1 MLKIILRPYQDKG
14 VNDIRGSYLR
24 GKLAPLYVLPT
35 GGGKTVVFCY
45 VGLTTGSRL
54 KVPSKPELG
63 YRRVLILVHRIELL
77 RQTSAKLFENGVEHG
92 IINSKFTPNY
102 AANIQ
107 VASVQTLGPRIR
119 KAKAQGGEMARYLWD
134 YDLIIVDEAHHAV
147 AGTWSFIIN
156 SIRKENPKCKVMGVT
171 ATPIRSD
178 GTGLGD
184 IFDDIIIGP
193 SIKELTAM
201 GNLVPSIVYAPAE
214 KLDLSAVKMRD
225 GDYDPNDLESIIDN
239 SMITGNA
246 VDYYRRLCAH
256 KPAIVF
262 CVSVAHAEHVAEQ
275 FRMAGFK
282 SQSVDGSTE
291 DAARRAILN
300 GLANGSVEV
309 VTSCDIISEGTDI
322 PAVACAILLR
332 PTKSLGLFLQ
342 QVGRALRPSSGKTHA
357 IILDHVGN
365 CLTHGLPDDDREWS
379 LEGVEKLSKKKKD
392 AEPTILI
399 KQCPTCFAMHKPA
412 TTCPQCGHIYQTEA
426 REVDQID
433 GELRELTAEDKLR
446 IKQMR
451 NKEVAKAKT
460 FEELVKIGEARGYKP
475 GWAKHKWEARQKAS
489 QTYTRP
495 GPPPPSEMPAYM
507 R

>member
-1 MLKIILRPYQDKG
+1 MLKITLRPYQAKG

-54 KVPSKPELG
+54 RSTSNPELG
-63 YRRVLILVHRIELL
+63 YKRVLILVHRIELL
-77 RQTSAKLFENGVEHG
+77 RQTSAKLYENGVEHG
-92 IINSKFTPNY
+92 IINAKFTPNY
-102 AANIQ
+102 NANIQ
-107 VASVQTLGPRIR
+107 IASVQTLAPRIR
-119 KAKAQGGEMARYLWD
+119 KGTARLD
-134 YDLIIVDEAHHAV
+134 YDLIIVDEAHHSV
-147 AGTWSFIIN
+147 AGTWSFIIS
-156 SIRKENPKCKVMGVT
+156 SIRKANPKCKVMGVT

-193 SIKELTAM
+193 SIKELTAL
-201 GNLVPSIVYAPAE
+201 GNLVQSIVFAPAE
-214 KLDLSAVKMRD
+214 KLDLSAVKMKD
-225 GDYDPNDLESIIDN
+225 GDYDLNDLESIVDN
-239 SMITGNA
+239 TMITGNA

-262 CVSVAHAEHVAEQ
+262 CCSRAHAEHVAEQ

-282 SQSVDGSTE
+282 SQAVDGKTE
-291 DAARRAILN
+291 DAQRRGILN
-300 GLANGSVEV
+300 GLANGNMEV
-309 VTSCDIISEGTDI
+309 VTSCDLISEGTDI
-322 PAVACAILLR
+322 PAVTCAILLR
-332 PTKSLGLFLQ
+332 PTQSLGLFLQ
-342 QVGRALRPSSGKTHA
+342 QVGRALRPSPGKTNA

-379 LEGVEKLSKKKKD
+379 LEGVEKLGKRKKD
-392 AEPTILI
+392 EEPTILI

-412 TTCPQCGHIYQTEA
+412 SVCPQCGHVYQTEG

-433 GELRELTAEDKLR
+433 GELRELTADDKLR

-460 FEELVKIGEARGYKP
+460 YEELAKIGEARGYKP
-475 GWAKHKWEARQKAS
+475 GWAKHKWDAKQKAS
-489 QTYTRP
+489 QSYRTPQPT
-495 GPPPPSEMPAYM
+495 EMPAYI